1 MTPANPQ
8 RAPRMSVED
17 RRNSILD
24 AVVPLLLSRGADIT
38 TRDIADAA
46 GIAEGTIFRA
56 FADKDEIIA
65 QAVARFMDPEP
76 TFAALEQIDPEL
88 DLESKVRAVVEIFRE
103 RFVGVVGVVSALGHQ
118 RPPHDHRRDPRIEE
132 RARGIFTA
140 LFASDADRF
149 RIDPGLAMFFIRLL
163 SFGSA
168 MPMFSAERDVDTEEL
183 VDFIMQGISKEGR

>member
-17 RRNSILD
+17 RRDSILD

-76 TFAALEQIDPEL
+76 TFAALEQIDPTL

-103 RFVGVVGVVSALGHQ
+103 RFVGVAGVVSALGHQ
-118 RPPHDHRRDPRIEE
+118 RPPHDHRRAPRIEE
-132 RARGIFTA
+132 RARGIFTT
-140 LFASDADRF
+140 LFASDVDRF